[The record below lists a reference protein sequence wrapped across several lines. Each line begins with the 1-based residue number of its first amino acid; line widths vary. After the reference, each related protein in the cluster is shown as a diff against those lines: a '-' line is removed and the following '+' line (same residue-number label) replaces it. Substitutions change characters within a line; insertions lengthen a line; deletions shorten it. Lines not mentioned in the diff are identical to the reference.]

1 MNLKYLAILV
11 VILVIIG
18 AAVFLMGPRG
28 GEETTTQQG
37 TTTKE
42 GMVLK
47 IITRHASEIQEITR
61 ERFLK
66 TDIAEKY
73 KIVDLQFY
81 SPHVALWRDT
91 ILKQE
96 PDVAWGG
103 GPALFNELIRQD
115 LLAPITDPETLKV
128 VESLPD
134 NIGGSEIKHYENG
147 KLMWV
152 AAAISSFGFSVNE
165 PLLEKYGLPEPKS
178 WKDLASPDMA
188 KILPKP
194 AISYARALTSTS
206 HTRIYQIIL
215 QKYGWEEGWEIL
227 ARMAANGRPYGG
239 SVEALTAVETGETP
253 IGIMID
259 FYGYGAQIEFPGL
272 KYILPFNES
281 IVNGDPIALLKTSK
295 HPEAAQA
302 FIRWVLST
310 EGQKIWLNKKI
321 NRMPVRE
328 DVFDTPEGKARTD
341 LKRAYEETVNNIG
354 IPFDEKLATEI
365 LFSLKY
371 YFDSVYSDPHDQL
384 VRAWTKLVKALKAGK
399 ITQEQFEEFSKRLG
413 EPLTWTENDK
423 QVTFTLEYA
432 KSINEKLRDT
442 VFANKMQKIWR
453 QAAVER
459 YEKLYNEIPDP

>member
-1 MNLKYLAILV
+1 MNAKYLIVLVLAILV
-11 VILVIIG
+11 VG
-18 AAVFLMGPRG
+18 AAAFFMLKPG
-28 GEETTTQQG
+28 GG
-37 TTTKE
+37 TTTTAQQTQKK
-42 GMVLK
+42 GIVLK
-47 IITRHASEIQEITR
+47 IITRHASEIQEATR

-66 TDIAEKY
+66 TELAKRY
-73 KIVDLQFY
+73 NIVDLQFY

-103 GPALFNELIRQD
+103 GPALFNELIRQG
-115 LLAPITDPETLKV
+115 LLAPITDPSTLK
-128 VESLPD
+128 EIENLPD
-134 NIGGSEIKHYENG
+134 KIGGSEIKHYENG
-147 KLMWV
+147 KLLWV

-165 PLLEKYGLPEPKS
+165 PLLKKYGLPEPKS
-178 WKDLASPDMA
+178 WKDLASPEMA

-206 HTRIYQIIL
+206 HTRIYQIII
-215 QKYGWEEGWEIL
+215 QKYGWDEGWEIL

-272 KYILPFNES
+272 KYILPYNES

-295 HPEAAQA
+295 HPDAAQA
-302 FIRWVLST
+302 FIKWVLSV
-310 EGQKIWLNKKI
+310 EGQKIWLDKKI
-321 NRMPVRE
+321 NRMPVRA
-328 DVFDTPEGKARTD
+328 DVFDTPEGKERPD
-341 LKRAYEETVNNIG
+341 LKRAYEQTVNNIG

-371 YFDSVYSDPHDQL
+371 YFDSVYCDPHDQL
-384 VRAWTKLVKALKAGK
+384 VRTWAKLVKAYKSGK
-399 ITQEQFEEFSKRLG
+399 LTEEQFKEFSRELG
-413 EPLTWTENDK
+413 KPLTWTENGK
-423 QVTFTLEYA
+423 EITFTLEYA
-432 KSINEKLRDT
+432 KQINEKLRDT
-442 VFANKMQKIWR
+442 AFANKMQKIWR

-459 YEKLYNEIPDP
+459 YERLYNEIPNP

>member
-1 MNLKYLAILV
+1 MNAKYLIVVVAILV
-11 VILVIIG
+11 I
-18 AAVFLMGPRG
+18 AAAAFFLLQPG
-28 GEETTTQQG
+28 GG
-37 TTTKE
+37 TTTTAQQTQKK
-42 GMVLK
+42 GVVLK
-47 IITRHASEIQEITR
+47 IITRHASEIQEVTR

-66 TDIAEKY
+66 TDIAKKY
-73 KIVDLQFY
+73 NIVDLQFY

-103 GPALFNELIRQD
+103 GPALFNELIRQG
-115 LLAPITDPETLKV
+115 LLAPITDPDTLKE
-128 VESLPD
+128 VENLPD
-134 NIGGSEIKHYENG
+134 KIGGSEIKHYENG

-165 PLLEKYGLPEPKS
+165 PLLKKYGLPEPKS
-178 WKDLASPDMA
+178 WRDLASPEMA

-215 QKYGWEEGWEIL
+215 QKYGWDEGWEIL

-272 KYILPFNES
+272 KYILPYNES

-295 HPEAAQA
+295 HPDAAQA
-302 FIRWVLST
+302 FIKWVISV
-310 EGQKIWLNKKI
+310 EGQKIWLHKKI
-321 NRMPVRE
+321 NRMPVRA
-328 DVFDTPEGKARTD
+328 DVFDTPEGKERPD
-341 LKRAYEETVNNIG
+341 LKRAYEQTVNNIG

-371 YFDSVYSDPHDQL
+371 YFDSVYCDPHDQL
-384 VRAWTKLVKALKAGK
+384 VRTWAKLVKAYKAGK
-399 ITQEQFEEFSKRLG
+399 LTEEQFKEFSRKLG
-413 EPLTWTENDK
+413 SPLTWTENGK
-423 QVTFTLEYA
+423 EVTFTLEYA
-432 KSINEKLRDT
+432 KQINEKLRDT
-442 VFANKMQKIWR
+442 AFANKMQKIWR

-459 YEKLYNEIPDP
+459 YERLYEEIPNP

>member
-1 MNLKYLAILV
+1 MNVKYLLIVVAILV
-11 VILVIIG
+11 IG
-18 AAVFLMGPRG
+18 TAALFLIKPS
-28 GEETTTQQG
+28 GETATTTQQAQKG
-37 TTTKE
+37 I
-42 GMVLK
+42 VLK
-47 IITRHASEIQEITR
+47 IITRHASEIQEVTR

-66 TDIAEKY
+66 TDLAKKY
-73 KIVDLQFY
+73 NIVDLQFY

-103 GPALFNELIRQD
+103 GPALFNELIRQG
-115 LLAPITDPETLKV
+115 LLAPITDPDALKEI
-128 VESLPD
+128 ESLPD
-134 NIGGSEIKHYENG
+134 KIGGSEIKHYENG

-165 PLLEKYGLPEPKS
+165 PLLKKYGLPEPKS
-178 WKDLASPDMA
+178 WKDLASPEMA

-215 QKYGWEEGWEIL
+215 QKYGWDKGWEIL

-272 KYILPFNES
+272 KYILPYNES

-295 HPEAAQA
+295 HSDAAQA
-302 FIRWVLST
+302 FIKWVISV
-310 EGQKIWLNKKI
+310 EGQKIWLHKKI
-321 NRMPVRE
+321 NRMPVRA
-328 DVFDTPEGKARTD
+328 DVFNTPEGKERPD
-341 LKRAYEETVNNIG
+341 LKRAYEQTVNNIG

-371 YFDSVYSDPHDQL
+371 YFDSVYCDPHDQL
-384 VRAWTKLVKALKAGK
+384 VRTWAKLVKAYKAGK
-399 ITQEQFEEFSKRLG
+399 LTEEQFKKFSRELG
-413 EPLTWTENDK
+413 RPLTWTEDGK
-423 QVTFTLEYA
+423 QVSFTLEYA
-432 KSINEKLRDT
+432 KQINEKLRDT
-442 VFANKMQKIWR
+442 AFANKMQKIWR

-459 YEKLYNEIPDP
+459 YEKLYEEIPNP

>member
-1 MNLKYLAILV
+1 MNAKYLIVVVAILV
-11 VILVIIG
+11 I
-18 AAVFLMGPRG
+18 AAAAFFLLQPG
-28 GEETTTQQG
+28 GG
-37 TTTKE
+37 TTTTAQQTQKK
-42 GMVLK
+42 GVVLK
-47 IITRHASEIQEITR
+47 IITRHASEIQEVTR

-66 TDIAEKY
+66 TDIAKKY
-73 KIVDLQFY
+73 NIVDLQFY

-103 GPALFNELIRQD
+103 GPALFNELIRQG
-115 LLAPITDPETLKV
+115 LLAPITDPDTLKE
-128 VESLPD
+128 VENLPD
-134 NIGGSEIKHYENG
+134 KIGGSEIKHYENG

-165 PLLEKYGLPEPKS
+165 PLLKKYGLPEPKS
-178 WKDLASPDMA
+178 WRDLASPEMA

-215 QKYGWEEGWEIL
+215 QKYGWDEGWEIL

-272 KYILPFNES
+272 KYILPYNES

-295 HPEAAQA
+295 HPDAAQA
-302 FIRWVLST
+302 FIKWVISV
-310 EGQKIWLNKKI
+310 EGQKIWLHKKI
-321 NRMPVRE
+321 NRMPVRA
-328 DVFDTPEGKARTD
+328 DVFDTPEGKERPD
-341 LKRAYEETVNNIG
+341 LKRAYEQTVNNIG

-371 YFDSVYSDPHDQL
+371 YFDSVYCDPHDQL
-384 VRAWTKLVKALKAGK
+384 VRTWAKLVKAYKAGK
-399 ITQEQFEEFSKRLG
+399 LTEEQFKEFSRKLG
-413 EPLTWTENDK
+413 SPLTWTEDGK
-423 QVTFTLEYA
+423 EVTFTLEYA
-432 KSINEKLRDT
+432 KQINEKLRDT
-442 VFANKMQKIWR
+442 AFANKMQKIWR

-459 YEKLYNEIPDP
+459 YERLYEEIPNP